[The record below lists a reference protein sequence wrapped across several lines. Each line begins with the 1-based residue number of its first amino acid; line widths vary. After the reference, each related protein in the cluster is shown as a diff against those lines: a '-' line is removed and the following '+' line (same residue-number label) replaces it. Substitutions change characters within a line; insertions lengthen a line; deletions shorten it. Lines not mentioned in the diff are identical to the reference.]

1 MNLSNR
7 SCQLWTWTCL
17 FHVVSLSKSRVR
29 GLSTAA
35 SFGRMMVR
43 GATLL
48 PSSFPVVSSSF
59 YHPTTH
65 AHIPSSTYPSFSSWK
80 SKSINK
86 NRSTRAIFRTAKSSL
101 PKNSL
106 VSEEIST
113 MECFSTLTLLEH
125 INLNVPNHDYIL
137 DFYVKVLGFGL
148 DPRRAQN
155 VVKGSGTVWMNCG
168 ASQFHLPFGEEA
180 QVIPGSIGLWYD
192 SLDGLKE
199 RLEKYNQNDD
209 EMDKRPFSEYTILRS
224 NGHGDG
230 NDDASDIVTA
240 IRIVDRYGNVF
251 YCRDKKDPI
260 VVKVSENYEH
270 IPEIMRIATQPV
282 VTNYLPQD
290 IAEYTNVAEQYGLKQ
305 INHELSTLSTST
317 DTVTDTAATTDCKG
331 ISYVEFLVPR
341 NTADK
346 ISEFYNCVFDATT
359 TVYHD
364 ASTGNDVAIAAF
376 GSIDAKTGKSS
387 QSLLFRET
395 DQEIPPYDG
404 HHIALYVGNNQA
416 DFEQAFK
423 NAEEAQVVWVNPRFS
438 DKATNLNTA
447 KKWKQFRFKN
457 IIDLETGKMI
467 FELEHEVRSIEHEA
481 WPGKN

>member
-1 MNLSNR
+1 MKFVSH
-7 SCQLWTWTCL
+7 SCKFWTWTCL
-17 FHVVSLSKSRVR
+17 FHVTSLTKSHVR
-29 GLSTAA
+29 GPLSTVALASAA
-35 SFGRMMVR
+35 F
-43 GATLL
+43 L
-48 PSSFPVVSSSF
+48 PSSLTVSSFNYHSDPNNFCPFSTFTSSPSF
-59 YHPTTH
+59 LPKSKTKKKFT
-65 AHIPSSTYPSFSSWK
+65 ATRLTAQSSTS
-80 SKSINK
+80 N
-86 NRSTRAIFRTAKSSL
+86 
-101 PKNSL
+101 NSL

-137 DFYVKVLGFGL
+137 GFYIKVLGFGL

-155 VVKGSGTVWMNCG
+155 VVKESGTVWMNCG

-192 SLDGLKE
+192 CLDGLKE
-199 RLEKYNQNDD
+199 RLEQYNHCD
-209 EMDKRPFSEYTILRS
+209 MDKRPFSEYTILAS
-224 NGHGDG
+224 
-230 NDDASDIVTA
+230 NDDSHDTALNA
-240 IRIVDRYGNVF
+240 IRVVDRYGNVF
-251 YCRDKKDPI
+251 YCRSKKDPI
-260 VVKVSENYEH
+260 HVIVQKSSSSSSSSTSTSSKQDDTDQSSETRE
-270 IPEIMRIATQPV
+270 IIQEIMRTAKQPV

-290 IAEYTNVAEQYGLKQ
+290 IAEYTTAAEQYG
-305 INHELSTLSTST
+305 TSAT
-317 DTVTDTAATTDCKG
+317 PSTTDCKG

-346 ISEFYNCVFDATT
+346 ISEFYNCVLDATT
-359 TVYHD
+359 SVFHD
-364 ASTGNDVAIAAF
+364 PSTGDNVAIVAF
-376 GSIDAKTGKSS
+376 GSIDVDTGRSS

-395 DQEIPPYDG
+395 DQDLPPYDG
-404 HHIALYVGNNQA
+404 HHIALYVGTNQA

-481 WPGKN
+481 WPGKE